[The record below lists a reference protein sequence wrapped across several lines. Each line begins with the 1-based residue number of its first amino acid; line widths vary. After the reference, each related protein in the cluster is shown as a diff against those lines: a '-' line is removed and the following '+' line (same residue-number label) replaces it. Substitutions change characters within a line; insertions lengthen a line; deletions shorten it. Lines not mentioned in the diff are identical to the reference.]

1 MYMISYQRM
10 KPVFSRLN
18 FGGTPRYLAGNLEV
32 GARVQAARPISYDR
46 LAPVVTGSV
55 GTVVGPALDE
65 PLARIVVRWD
75 GPAPNGAPL
84 EREAHADDVKLM
96 KLGWLIWFGSI
107 EFYIGFQIL
116 SGLLY
121 VFSHSLVMTILG
133 GLQLCA
139 FLLHYPRIL
148 RYLEGEEGHEDGKR
162 NELVL
167 LVYK

>member
-1 MYMISYQRM
+1 M
-10 KPVFSRLN
+10 N
-18 FGGTPRYLAGNLEV
+18 FGGVVPRYLAGNLEV

-96 KLGWLIWFGSI
+96 KLGLNNLIW
-107 EFYIGFQIL
+107 EY
-116 SGLLY
+116 
-121 VFSHSLVMTILG
+121 
-133 GLQLCA
+133 
-139 FLLHYPRIL
+139 
-148 RYLEGEEGHEDGKR
+148 
-162 NELVL
+162 
-167 LVYK
+167 